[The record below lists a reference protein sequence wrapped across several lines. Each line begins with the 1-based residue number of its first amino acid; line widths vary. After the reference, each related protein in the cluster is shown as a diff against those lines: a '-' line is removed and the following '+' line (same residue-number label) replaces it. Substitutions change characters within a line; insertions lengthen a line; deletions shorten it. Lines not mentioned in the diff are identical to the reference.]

1 MTGAES
7 WVRTPSSQGRLSVA
21 VLLEHIVTLSEGNAH
36 RFSDWP
42 KPEVPRFGAGVYT
55 IWHWDGRFIYVGMSG
70 RGITAATPPRNSP
83 HGLYTRLHSHWGG
96 RRSGDQFCIYV
107 ADRFVLPTLSRE
119 DIASIASGRRE
130 MDALVRRYI
139 HDELLYRYI
148 VVKDG
153 KEALAIETFIESGV
167 WGRSRPFL
175 NPGKTD
181 G

>member
-1 MTGAES
+1 
-7 WVRTPSSQGRLSVA
+7 
-21 VLLEHIVTLSEGNAH
+21 
-36 RFSDWP
+36 
-42 KPEVPRFGAGVYT
+42 
-55 IWHWDGRFIYVGMSG
+55 
-70 RGITAATPPRNSP
+70 
-83 HGLYTRLHSHWGG
+83 
-96 RRSGDQFCIYV
+96 V

-130 MDALVRRYI
+130 TDALVRRYI

-153 KEALAIETFIESGV
+153 KEALAIETFIESGI

-175 NPGKTD
+175 SRGKTD